1 MVRSFSL
8 LVLVVLL
15 LSCNEKEDIPTFA
28 LLTET
33 PLYVSGESARLV
45 GRLIAN
51 EQLQVEDHGFW
62 VATEEGFS
70 DPIVVSLGTRSV
82 PGRFVGEIRSLEP
95 DRLYFAKAFTE
106 AGGNLSFGNVIQLNS
121 LNPGIFSFS
130 PEYALPGQTIEI
142 LGLNLGSDTR
152 VFFDETEA
160 SIQEIVYESLLK
172 VVIPPIQT
180 NPSPSIRVITN
191 GRELIFQNPF
201 EYVVG
206 KMRFLGFP
214 ETFRLINSV
223 SFQANGKVYVGS
235 GQQSEFVI
243 NPDYWEFDPGT
254 ESWEKLGLN
263 ISPHL
268 YGFGVDGFFG
278 GGVSGIPVN
287 NQFIYNRDFWFWD
300 GTGLIRKADVPFPSM
315 NSIAFQSRGKIYVL
329 GGSVQGNENALFEY
343 NPVTD
348 SWKTEFNFPFTIQNN
363 LPHYVYK
370 DKFYFI
376 TERKELYELDPETGE
391 RNIIG
396 TFPGDNVNGLG
407 TASVLGDRAII
418 GFYKQ
423 SIEIWELDLIQLRW
437 KRKINFPGVFL
448 GNNLGFFAQD
458 GLFYLLRSTNQ
469 PLAQDGNGSMEFWE
483 FDPDGF

>member
-1 MVRSFSL
+1 MERSLFP

-15 LSCNEKEDIPTFA
+15 LSCNEKQDIPTFA

-45 GRLIAN
+45 GRLITN
-51 EQLQVEDHGFW
+51 EQIQVEDHGFW

-70 DPIVVSLGTRSV
+70 DPIVVSLGTRNG

-172 VVIPPIQT
+172 VVIPPIQN
-180 NPSPSIRVITN
+180 NPSPKIRIISN
-191 GRELIFQNPF
+191 GQELVFENPF
-201 EYVVG
+201 EYIVG

-329 GGSVQGNENALFEY
+329 GGSVFGHENAFYEY
-343 NPVTD
+343 NPATD

-376 TERKELYELDPETGE
+376 TERKELYELGPETGE

-407 TASVLGDRAII
+407 TASVSGDRAII

-437 KRKINFPGVFL
+437 KRKINFSGVFL
-448 GNNLGFFAQD
+448 GNNLGFFSQN

-469 PLAQDGNGSMEFWE
+469 PLAQNGNGSMEFWE
-483 FDPDGF
+483 FDPDAF